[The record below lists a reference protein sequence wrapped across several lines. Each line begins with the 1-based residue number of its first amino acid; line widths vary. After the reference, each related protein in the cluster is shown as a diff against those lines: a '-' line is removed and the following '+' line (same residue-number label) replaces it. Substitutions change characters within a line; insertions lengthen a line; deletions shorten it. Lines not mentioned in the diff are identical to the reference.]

1 MVRRRL
7 VLLAVGALLVP
18 VGLAARML
26 PGGVGD
32 VSGGL
37 LFAGLVYVL
46 CALAAPRVPAIV
58 LGVVT
63 AVIGLGVELLQL
75 TPFPGTIAEA
85 VPAARYVLGASL
97 SRATSSSRW
106 RGRHL
111 RRSSTAAFGGLGFDQ
126 PRRAKRL
133 AGEWGRSQVPRQ
145 LVRQSASVEGQARC
159 RGRPGEARGTGGQ
172 PERSGVPQPP
182 QPASRPCGPRAPR
195 RGRRGPC
202 SRRAGSSRVA
212 P

>member
-1 MVRRRL
+1 M
-7 VLLAVGALLVP
+7 LLAVGALLVP

-85 VPAARYVLGASL
+85 VPAARYVLGATFVASDIVVAVVGAAL
-97 SRATSSSRW
+97 AAFVDSR
-106 RGRHL
+106 L
-111 RRSSTAAFGGLGFDQ
+111 RRPRVRSTPSRQAA
-126 PRRAKRL
+126 
-133 AGEWGRSQVPRQ
+133 GR
-145 LVRQSASVEGQARC
+145 
-159 RGRPGEARGTGGQ
+159 
-172 PERSGVPQPP
+172 
-182 QPASRPCGPRAPR
+182 
-195 RGRRGPC
+195 
-202 SRRAGSSRVA
+202 
-212 P
+212 